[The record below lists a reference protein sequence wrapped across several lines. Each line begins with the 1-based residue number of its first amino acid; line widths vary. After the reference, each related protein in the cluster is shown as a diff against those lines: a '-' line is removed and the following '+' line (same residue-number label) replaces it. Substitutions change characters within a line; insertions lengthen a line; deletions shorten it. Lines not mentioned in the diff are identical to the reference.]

1 MQAEGTMPADQFVAR
16 VKKLIAEKSVK
27 LTTD

>member
-1 MQAEGTMPADQFVAR
+1 MQAEGSMPAGQFMER